1 MANVTL
7 IDKPLAASA
16 FPITINQDE
25 SVNVTISLFT
35 VSEVEGKQVLSP
47 VGQSPHWLRP
57 EEGSAMLAEKAQAG
71 ETVAQALERV
81 ALATLRAKNAI
92 AF

>member
-47 VGQSPHWLRP
+47 VGQSPHWLTP
-57 EEGSAMLAEKAQAG
+57 DEGRVLLAEKVQAG

-81 ALATLRAKNAI
+81 ALSTLRAKNAI